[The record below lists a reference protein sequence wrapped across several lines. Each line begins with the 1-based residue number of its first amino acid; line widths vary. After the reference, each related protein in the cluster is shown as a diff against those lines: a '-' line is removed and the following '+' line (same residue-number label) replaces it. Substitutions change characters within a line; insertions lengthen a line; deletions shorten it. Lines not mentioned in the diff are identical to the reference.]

1 MRREFVLVAHLD
13 SPAKHAEALGG
24 LGCFVIGST
33 HKREIAA
40 TRRAR
45 EPFQTKFDEVRNMK
59 KISLISTFFLLC
71 AVSAAQAGQ
80 SAPSCGTALVGGLLI
95 DGRGG
100 APIENS
106 VVLIEGSRISAV
118 GTAATVKIPSCA
130 ERIDA
135 VGKTVMPGLINSN
148 VHLTLYPIYME
159 NAGDPLYPSTSGDD
173 GKKWRTW
180 IEQRQ
185 TAEDH
190 ARRYLHVFLL
200 QGVTSVRSTSDSISM
215 IDLKREADRSEF
227 KGARLFLG
235 GANIGSPDWYDRIVR
250 AIGADQ
256 EKNITWFVPVR
267 GLSSVR
273 DDLKKLEIPELNFWK
288 LGLTGG
294 DFGSANLISD
304 DVLKAIVQEGHRAG
318 KIMDAHVTSLAGI
331 RSGLDA
337 GLDVME
343 HPNLSEPL
351 PPQLIEE
358 YARKGVFLSPLHMAD
373 EGYVEIR
380 ENPDI
385 LNDPI
390 YKEFLSEEEYVML
403 QQLKQNLLRAREQ
416 PGRRFFDIPTPTHT
430 NLSLDEWRTAM
441 EFCRQNLKNFI
452 RAKTRIVM
460 STDAPGT
467 PFNFPEMM
475 WHVRELQTYV
485 RYGMTPIEA
494 LQTATK
500 NAAELLK
507 MDKDLGTI
515 EPGKIADVIAT
526 NGNPLIDMDAFRHV
540 VVVIKGGRRFK

>member
-1 MRREFVLVAHLD
+1 MNTRRLI
-13 SPAKHAEALGG
+13 ALLF
-24 LGCFVIGST
+24 LGCLVST
-33 HKREIAA
+33 AHAGQ
-40 TRRAR
+40 RAR
-45 EPFQTKFDEVRNMK
+45 
-59 KISLISTFFLLC
+59 
-71 AVSAAQAGQ
+71 
-80 SAPSCGTALVGGLLI
+80 SCGIALVGGLLI
-95 DGRGG
+95 DGNGG
-100 APIENS
+100 VPIENS
-106 VVLIEGSRISAV
+106 VVVIEGTRISAV
-118 GTAATVKIPSCA
+118 GTTATVKVPSCA
-130 ERIDA
+130 ERID
-135 VGKTVMPGLINSN
+135 VSGKTVMPGLINSN

-159 NAGDPLYPSTSGDD
+159 NASNPMYPSMSGDD

-190 ARRYLHVFLL
+190 ARRYLRVFLL
-200 QGVTSVRSTSDSISM
+200 QGITSVRSTSDSISM
-215 IDLKREADRSEF
+215 INLKREADHSEF
-227 KGARLFLG
+227 QGARLFIG
-235 GANIGSPDWYDRIVR
+235 GANIGSPEWYDRIVR
-250 AIGADQ
+250 AVGADQ

-267 GLSSVR
+267 SVSSVTE
-273 DDLKKLEIPELNFWK
+273 DLKKMEIPELNFWK

-294 DFGSANLISD
+294 DFGSGNLISD

-318 KIMDAHVTSLAGI
+318 KIVDAHVTSLSGI

-351 PPQLIEE
+351 PPELIEE

-380 ENPDI
+380 ENPDM

-390 YKEFLSEEEYVML
+390 YKEFLSEEEYAML
-403 QQLKQNLLRAREQ
+403 QQLKQNLLRARQQ
-416 PGRRFFDIPTPTHT
+416 PDRRFFDIPTPTHS
-430 NLSLDEWRTAM
+430 NLSLDEWRTAL

-452 RAKTRIVM
+452 KAKTRIVM

-485 RYGMTPIEA
+485 RYGMTPLQA

-515 EPGKIADVIAT
+515 EPGKVADVIAT
-526 NGNPLIDMDAFRHV
+526 NGNPLIDMDALRHV
-540 VVVIKGGRRFK
+540 DVVIKGGTRFK